1 MEYGLIPTILS
12 LTFMIILSLVYIPK
26 IKKNTFLNRLYK
38 LYIFNEIFFCVS
50 EIIFVMFYHSNLK
63 DTFYKVFWNLSWT
76 SGVLCWGL
84 AFSISMILIKKLNV
98 NSFRE
103 LMKTNTFIKICLII
117 HMIVPIIS
125 LLLFSAIGT
134 DFNFGNNILYIDKN
148 ITIMSELYCWFTII
162 TILSVLIKNAK
173 TVSKDVLYSIIII
186 TIDGIL
192 WLVLQPFIDEVSI
205 AKVAGAIL
213 AYVFYFGVLNPDIA
227 ILNEINETQESI
239 EKTSKTKT
247 DFLSNMTYEIKTPM
261 DIISSLCSTLEV
273 TRDFDPEEAKKV
285 LTQIT
290 NYGNNLLDVVNN
302 ILDISKIETGEI
314 VITNKSY
321 KIKDII
327 DDVLE
332 VTRQKIGNKPVKLAA
347 YIDQNISS
355 VLEGDASKLTQA
367 LLNITTN
374 AAKYTDVGKI
384 TFTVTSTKNAGIE
397 TLSFRISDTGSGIK
411 DTDKDKLFT
420 KGTRFD
426 NSKESEI
433 EGSGFGLSIAK
444 KHIES
449 MNGKIWFDS
458 EHLVGTTFYIELSQ
472 KIIDET
478 PISKSINENTK
489 DDSILDCT
497 GKKLLIVDDNIPNIK
512 VIKRLLEKYN
522 FEIESVSSGQECIF
536 RIKSE
541 KQYDMIF
548 LDHIMPDMDGIETLH
563 VLRNL
568 DGYKL
573 PPIVVLTANALSGMK
588 ESYLSEGFDDYLA
601 KPINLNEL
609 DKLVKK
615 YFKKE

>member
-50 EIIFVMFYHSNLK
+50 EIIFVMFYHTNLR
-63 DTFYKVFWNLSWT
+63 DIFYKVFWNLSWT

-332 VTRQKIGNKPVKLAA
+332 VARQKIGNKPVKLAA

-411 DTDKDKLFT
+411 DADKDKLFT